1 MTHEP
6 SSRCGTGRTWQSTMS
21 QRHQQAAL
29 NKRMRLW
36 SLHPKY
42 LDPQGLV
49 ALWREALLA
58 QAVLRGR
65 TNGYRHH
72 PQLERFTSHRSPRLA
87 INAYL
92 GAIYEEAA
100 SRGYAFDHRKIGP
113 IRAVPRISLPS
124 GQLRHEWQHL
134 LQKLSARSPSLYSRW
149 RVVSNPAHH
158 PIFHVRPG
166 SKASW
171 ERGPVAPNKSLERTR
186 GK

>member
-1 MTHEP
+1 
-6 SSRCGTGRTWQSTMS
+6 
-21 QRHQQAAL
+21 
-29 NKRMRLW
+29 MRLW

-58 QAVLRGR
+58 QAVLRGK
-65 TNGYRHH
+65 TKGYRHH

-92 GAIYEEAA
+92 GSIYEEAT
-100 SRGYAFDHRKIGP
+100 SRGYDFDRRKIGP

-134 LQKLSARSPSLYSRW
+134 LRKLSVRILRCTRSGVAFRSRRITRSFGCGRIQGVMGAELNARCRIH
-149 RVVSNPAHH
+149 R
-158 PIFHVRPG
+158 
-166 SKASW
+166 
-171 ERGPVAPNKSLERTR
+171 
-186 GK
+186 